1 MYNHHNRD
9 IKSTLKNP
17 ILLIIEVPNKLGV
30 PKYLLNLIKVSTKNL
45 QVISYLVLEKTLE
58 SPWDCKKIKPVN
70 SKGNLS

>member
-1 MYNHHNRD
+1 MYNHHKRD

-45 QVISYLVLEKTLE
+45 QVISYFVLEKTLE
-58 SPWDCKKIKPVN
+58 SPRDCKKIKPVN